1 MSTDTPVSDLA
12 LKIHQQAGFITAED
26 LVDLARLS
34 RLTPCL
40 IRWHEGRATAPAQ
53 DVARLIDATTRGGW
67 CVRDVS
73 LPAGVS
79 IVPEAPLPRHPHVPP
94 RDVAKRTPRA
104 CDSDDFGGA
113 FDGFTVTSDADGGL

>member
-1 MSTDTPVSDLA
+1 MPTDTPVSDLA
-12 LKIHQQAGFITAED
+12 LRIHQQAGFITAED
-26 LVDLARLS
+26 LVELARLS

-79 IVPEAPLPRHPHVPP
+79 IVPEAPLPSPTR
-94 RDVAKRTPRA
+94 
-104 CDSDDFGGA
+104 
-113 FDGFTVTSDADGGL
+113 